1 LQWELLVEPIRTD
14 KTSGATELARKAATA
29 ILEWMEHAVS
39 MTSPAWKTD
48 LLAFARALYRAQPA
62 MAPLFNL
69 VNNVLLALESATVQ
83 GEVQPRVQQTA
94 QAFLDHGEGANQR
107 LATATLGR
115 LPSHARVLTFSY
127 SSSVLA
133 VLLEAHARQCLS
145 AVFCTESRPIQEGQ
159 RLARTLANAGIAVEF
174 GVDAAITTLAQQAH
188 LVLVGADSLTIR
200 GVINKLGTTGL
211 ALVARHV
218 GIPSYVI
225 CDRHKW
231 LPAAAT
237 VPEFSQLKPG
247 AEVWP
252 DPPEGVT
259 IRNAYFECTPTAL
272 FSGIIGE
279 DGLLASESL
288 LQQLIDMPIAQALRP
303 RVRQSQG

>member
-1 LQWELLVEPIRTD
+1 LPWELLVEPIRAD
-14 KTSGATELARKAATA
+14 NTSGAAELARKAAMA
-29 ILEWMEHAVS
+29 VLEWLAHAVS
-39 MTSPAWKTD
+39 MTFPAWKTE
-48 LLAFARALYRAQPA
+48 LLAFATALYRAQPA

-83 GEVQPRVQQTA
+83 REVQARVQQTA
-94 QAFLDHGEGANQR
+94 QAFLDHSEGANQR
-107 LATATLGR
+107 LATATLG
-115 LPSHARVLTFSY
+115 LFPSRARVLTFSY

-211 ALVARHV
+211 VLVARHV

-231 LPAAAT
+231 FPAAAT
-237 VPEFSQLKPG
+237 VPEFSHPKPG
-247 AEVWP
+247 GEVWL

-259 IRNAYFECTPTAL
+259 IRNAYFECTPMAL

-279 DGLLASESL
+279 DGPLAQESL
-288 LQQLIDMPIAQALRP
+288 LQQLIDMPIAQALRSGI
-303 RVRQSQG
+303 RESQG